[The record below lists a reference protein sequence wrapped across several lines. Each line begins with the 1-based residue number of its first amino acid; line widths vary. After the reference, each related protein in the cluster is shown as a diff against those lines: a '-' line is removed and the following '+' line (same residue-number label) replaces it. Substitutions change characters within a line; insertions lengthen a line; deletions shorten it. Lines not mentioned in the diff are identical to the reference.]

1 MGQLII
7 IVIIIITSQIKLNFA
22 GCLWFV
28 ALTGYYYSTMY
39 ALSVTVAC
47 IGGISGKCTASL
59 VWFDKQSLG
68 AVPQL
73 HCPTCMVYNTS
84 CYISNHKELHRMLR

>member
-7 IVIIIITSQIKLNFA
+7 IIIIIITSQIKLNFA

-28 ALTGYYYSTMY
+28 ALTGYYYSTLY

-47 IGGISGKCTASL
+47 IVESVVS
-59 VWFDKQSLG
+59 V
-68 AVPQL
+68 L
-73 HCPTCMVYNTS
+73 HHLYGLIN
-84 CYISNHKELHRMLR
+84 RA